1 MRIAETHRHS
11 TRGDARAVM
20 VLVLSLLVV
29 LAFGQTAYSAPPE
42 LGWSY
47 PSAGPLR
54 VHVVRGSSYYG
65 RDYRIEEM
73 LAHAG
78 ANLFTESTQQDWD
91 VAESG
96 DSSSDDGGWLG
107 RYDDAAGRVT
117 DHHLVIVSA
126 VKASDFGANGQV
138 LVDYVKHG
146 GSVLFLCGGSSFGD
160 QSEKAALAEMA
171 PLEFPDEGPWKHETE
186 QVSESVEL
194 KPGPDFGADKL
205 PGVALDD
212 PPRVYSYY
220 KVKPKPEAKVLLVA
234 GDNQPI
240 LIVHEFGAGR
250 VAVFAAT
257 CRGYPKQGQTPYWRW
272 DGWPGL
278 LAGTVRQIAA
288 APSDGPHG
296 LDEKGREAVVNA
308 RGKAYDLLD
317 GVNEAGRVQFA
328 AVLRQAANRC
338 HDKSTASFLLDLLAN
353 YPLGLS
359 NELCSELGQAI
370 APWVDEDSAVHARA
384 LIDSGDVGK
393 TILGLIVLGGIRS
406 DDARSTLEE
415 FYGTGSPRE
424 RGSEEF
430 SLAVADPGTVGAY
443 MQTQEDAA
451 RIRRAAVMGLGILG
465 NDAALPVLDRATA
478 AYAVEGS
485 FEPDAEIE
493 TIEPE
498 HCDYQN
504 ALLASLL
511 CGDAEAAEPVVD
523 FLLKNISVVS
533 RTETEET
540 GRRAAQVWQE
550 QLCRRL
556 TAVPDSVLPALAKKI
571 AAENSRNVTAVALA
585 VFGGKNLAPEIA
597 TVLGE
602 SSVATVAELGRRKGK
617 E

>member
-1 MRIAETHRHS
+1 MRIVEAHRHS
-11 TRGDARAVM
+11 TRGAARAVI
-20 VLVLSLLVV
+20 VLVLSLLAV
-29 LAFGQTAYSAPPE
+29 LAFVPTADAAPPE

-54 VHVVRGSSYYG
+54 VHIVRGSSYYG

-78 ANLFTESTQQDWD
+78 ANLFTESTQQDRD

-96 DSSSDDGGWLG
+96 NSSSEDGGWLT
-107 RYDDAAGRVT
+107 RYADAAGRVM

-126 VKASDFGANGQV
+126 IKASELGANGRV

-146 GSVLFLCGGSSFGD
+146 GSVLFLCGGSTFGD
-160 QSEKAALAEMA
+160 QSEKSALVDMA
-171 PLEFPDEGPWKHETE
+171 PLEFPGEGPWKHETE
-186 QVSESVEL
+186 QVNESVEL

-205 PGVALDD
+205 PGVTPDD

-272 DGWPGL
+272 DGWPAL
-278 LAGTVRQIAA
+278 LSETVRQIAA
-288 APSDGPHG
+288 APRDAPHG

-317 GVNEAGRVQFA
+317 GVNEAGRVQFG

-338 HDKSTASFLLDLLAN
+338 HDKPTASFLLELLAN

-359 NELCSELGQAI
+359 NELCSELGQALS
-370 APWVDEDSAVHARA
+370 PWVDEASAVHAHA

-393 TILGLIVLGGIRS
+393 TILGLIVLGGTRS
-406 DDARSTLEE
+406 DDARSTLEK
-415 FYGTGSPRE
+415 FYATGSPRE

-430 SLAVADPGTVGAY
+430 SLAAADPGTVGAF
-443 MQTQEDAA
+443 MQTRDDAA
-451 RIRRAAVMGLGILG
+451 QIRRAAVMGLGILG
-465 NDAALPVLDRATA
+465 DDAVLPILHRALA

-485 FEPDAEIE
+485 FEPDTEIE

-504 ALLASLL
+504 AQLASLL
-511 CGDAEAAEPVVD
+511 CGDAEAADPVVD
-523 FLLKNISVVS
+523 FLLRNTSVMS

-540 GRRAAQVWQE
+540 GRRAAQVWQQ
-550 QLCRRL
+550 QLYRRL
-556 TAVPDSVLPALAKKI
+556 PQVPDGVLPALAERI

-585 VFGGKNLAPEIA
+585 IFGGKKLSPEIA
-597 TVLGE
+597 AMLSE
-602 SSVATVAELGRRKGK
+602 SSVAPVAELGKCQL
-617 E
+617 EE